1 VRISGVLVLFGLFG
15 AWAACHAADDLS
27 GVLTVFHAGSLS
39 VPMKEI
45 AAAFKREHP
54 RVEFRLEAVGSVA
67 CARKLT
73 ELGRT
78 CDVLASA
85 DYLVIDRLL
94 IPDHA
99 AWNLKF
105 ATNEMCIV
113 YKEGARRSQEITR
126 ENWFQI
132 LLDPQVS
139 FGRADPN
146 QDPCGYRAILT
157 TKLAEMH
164 YRQPGLADKVLAKDL
179 RFIRPK
185 ETDLLGLVES
195 GSLDYIFLYRS
206 VAQQHALR
214 YLILPDEVNLKNPEY
229 ADLYGSVSVELSG
242 KNPGATIAQKGEAMV
257 YAVTIPKK
265 AENPNAALAFVQ
277 FMLQKEKG
285 MAAIERLGQPS
296 AVPSVCTQYDALPA
310 ELRGYARLPQALP
323 GKPAVAPEQGSK
335 P

>member
-1 VRISGVLVLFGLFG
+1 MRIVATIVVLLCFFAGVRHCG
-15 AWAACHAADDLS
+15 AADEVS
-27 GVLTVFHAGSLS
+27 GMLTVFHAGSLA
-39 VPMKEI
+39 VPLKEI

-54 RVEFRLEAVGSVA
+54 NVEVRLEAAGSVA

-73 ELGRT
+73 ELGRR

-94 IPDHA
+94 IPKYA

-113 YKEGARRSQEITR
+113 YREGSRRSAEINTA
-126 ENWFQI
+126 NWFQV
-132 LLDPQVS
+132 LLDPNVA

-157 TKLAEMH
+157 MKLAEKH
-164 YRQPGLADKVLAKDL
+164 CGQAGLAEKLLAKDV

-185 ETDLLGLVES
+185 ETDLLGLLES

-206 VAQQHALR
+206 VAQQHGLK
-214 YLILPDEVNLKNPEY
+214 YLSLPDEVNLKRAEF
-229 ADLYGSVSVELSG
+229 AELYGSVAVEVSG
-242 KNPGATIAQKGEAMV
+242 NNPGEKVTQKGEAMV
-257 YAVTIPKK
+257 YSVTVPTA
-265 AENPNAALAFVQ
+265 AENPKAALAFVR
-277 FMLQKEKG
+277 FMLEKNQG
-285 MAAIERLGQPS
+285 GAIIERLGQPT
-296 AVPSVCTQYDALPA
+296 AVPSICTQYDALPA
-310 ELRGYARLPQALP
+310 DLKAYA
-323 GKPAVAPEQGSK
+323 KPPRTNGN